1 VVAVVEA
8 VMARVLAA
16 QAVVALVVLGL
27 PRKMEHPEPQIQ
39 AVVAVVLIAALQA
52 PVVAPV
58 LVVLE
63 LLFLDTLTQ

>member
-1 VVAVVEA
+1 VAVVEA

-16 QAVVALVVLGL
+16 QAVAALVVLGL
-27 PRKMEHPEPQIQ
+27 PRKMEHPEIQIQ
-39 AVVAVVLIAALQA
+39 AAVAAVLIAALRV

>member
-1 VVAVVEA
+1 MVEA
-8 VMARVLAA
+8 VTVRVLAA
-16 QAVVALVVLGL
+16 QVVAALVVPGL